1 MARKVEAPTAVTVRA
16 SVVGK
21 SLEKTNMNSIAIL
34 EAVNTSYVPFNGQQ
48 ILTAMAAGVAYVA
61 MKPIVENLGMSWGT
75 QQQKLM
81 KQLDKFNCIHMNMV
95 AADGKLRKLLCLPLK
110 KLNGWLFSIN
120 PEKVRADIRDKL
132 IQYQEECFSVLH
144 DYWTKGHVVN
154 PRKAKKAL
162 PGKITTEQ
170 QEAIK
175 QLVMSRGQSLPKEKQ
190 AKAMITMWSSLKSH
204 FGCSYKEISEEQFTE
219 ALSLAA
225 RVPLEGEFIGKQ
237 EKKTNELSAKEAN
250 SLVWLWDYANRSQ
263 ALFRELYPALKQI
276 QSNYSGRCHDCG
288 YEFSRII
295 DIARDVLINHSRDV
309 NINEP
314 DGPTNLSAW
323 MRLKNK
329 ELPPSVH
336 NY

>member
-1 MARKVEAPTAVTVRA
+1 
-16 SVVGK
+16 
-21 SLEKTNMNSIAIL
+21 MNSIAIL

-48 ILTAMAAGVAYVA
+48 IITAMAAGVAYVA
-61 MKPIVENLGMSWGT
+61 MKPIVENLGMSWST
-75 QQQKLM
+75 QQTKLM
-81 KQLDKFNCIHMNMV
+81 KQIRKFNCVHMNMI

-132 IQYQEECFSVLH
+132 IQYQEECFTVLH
-144 DYWTKGHVVN
+144 DYWTKGKAENARKKTSVDDRTPLRDAVN
-154 PRKAKKAL
+154 MLVSKKHL
-162 PGKITTEQ
+162 MYP
-170 QEAIK
+170 EAY
-175 QLVMSRGQSLPKEKQ
+175 
-190 AKAMITMWSSLKSH
+190 AMIHQRFNVES
-204 FGCSYKEISEEQFTE
+204 IEELDASQIPQAVE
-219 ALSLAA
+219 YIH
-225 RVPLEGEFIGKQ
+225 RVVLEGEFIGKQ

-276 QSNYSGRCHDCG
+276 QSNYSGRCYDYGH
-288 YEFSRII
+288 EFSYVIGM
-295 DIARDVLINHSRDV
+295 ARDVLINHTRDV
-309 NINEP
+309 DINEP

>member
-1 MARKVEAPTAVTVRA
+1 
-16 SVVGK
+16 
-21 SLEKTNMNSIAIL
+21 MNSIAIL

-48 ILTAMAAGVAYVA
+48 ILTAVAAGVTYVA
-61 MKPIVENLGMSWGT
+61 MRQIVENIGIDWTGQSV
-75 QQQKLM
+75 KLRKM
-81 KQLDKFNCIHMNMV
+81 KDKFNCRDISMV
-95 AADGKLRKLLCLPLK
+95 AADGKLRKLLCIPLK

-144 DYWTKGHVVN
+144 DYWTKGKAENARKKTSVDDRTPLRDAVN
-154 PRKAKKAL
+154 MLVSKKHL
-162 PGKITTEQ
+162 MYP
-170 QEAIK
+170 EAY
-175 QLVMSRGQSLPKEKQ
+175 
-190 AKAMITMWSSLKSH
+190 AMIHQRFNVESIEELDSSQIPQAVEYIH
-204 FGCSYKEISEEQFTE
+204 
-219 ALSLAA
+219 
-225 RVPLEGEFIGKQ
+225 RVVLEGEFIGKQ

-276 QSNYSGRCHDCG
+276 QSNYSGRCYDYGH
-288 YEFSRII
+288 EFSYVIGM
-295 DIARDVLINHSRDV
+295 ARDVLINHTRDV
-309 NINEP
+309 DINEP

>member
-1 MARKVEAPTAVTVRA
+1 
-16 SVVGK
+16 
-21 SLEKTNMNSIAIL
+21 MNSIAIL

-48 ILTAMAAGVAYVA
+48 IITAMAAGVAYVA

-95 AADGKLRKLLCLPLK
+95 AADGRLRKLLCLPLK

-132 IQYQEECFSVLH
+132 IQYQEECFTVLH
-144 DYWTKGHVVN
+144 DYWTNGKAENARKKTSVDDRTPLRDAVN
-154 PRKAKKAL
+154 MLVSKKHL
-162 PGKITTEQ
+162 MYP
-170 QEAIK
+170 EAY
-175 QLVMSRGQSLPKEKQ
+175 
-190 AKAMITMWSSLKSH
+190 AMIHQRFNVES
-204 FGCSYKEISEEQFTE
+204 IEELDASQIPQAVE
-219 ALSLAA
+219 YIH
-225 RVPLEGEFIGKQ
+225 RVVLEGEFIGKQ

-276 QSNYSGRCHDCG
+276 QSNYSGRCYDYGH
-288 YEFSRII
+288 EFSYVIGM
-295 DIARDVLINHSRDV
+295 ARDVLINHTRDV
-309 NINEP
+309 DINEP

>member
-1 MARKVEAPTAVTVRA
+1 
-16 SVVGK
+16 
-21 SLEKTNMNSIAIL
+21 MNSIAIL

-48 ILTAMAAGVAYVA
+48 IITAMAAGIAYVA
-61 MKPIVENLGMSWGT
+61 MKPIVENLGMSWST
-75 QQQKLM
+75 QQTKLM
-81 KQLDKFNCIHMNMV
+81 KQISKFNCVHMNMV
-95 AADGKLRKLLCLPLK
+95 AADGKFRKLLCLPLK

-132 IQYQEECFSVLH
+132 IQYQEECFTVLH
-144 DYWTKGHVVN
+144 DYWTKGKAEN
-154 PRKAKKAL
+154 PRKKTSVDERTPLRDAVNMLVSKKHL
-162 PGKITTEQ
+162 MYP
-170 QEAIK
+170 EAY
-175 QLVMSRGQSLPKEKQ
+175 
-190 AKAMITMWSSLKSH
+190 AMIHQRFNVES
-204 FGCSYKEISEEQFTE
+204 IEELDASQIPQAVE
-219 ALSLAA
+219 YIH
-225 RVPLEGEFIGKQ
+225 RVVLEGEFIGRQ

-276 QSNYSGRCHDCG
+276 QSNYSGRCYDYGH
-288 YEFSRII
+288 EFSYVIGM
-295 DIARDVLINHSRDV
+295 ARDVLINHTRDV
-309 NINEP
+309 DINEP